1 MRYSVGHKQ
10 ETRERLLQSS
20 ATQAKNNGFSTV
32 GVDALMK
39 AIGLSGGAFYT
50 HFTSK
55 DELFGSIVE
64 RELSQSL
71 DRLGGEG
78 RQNQAKLRRCLKQ
91 YLSVAHLQQPGA
103 GCALPALGAEIAR
116 GSVEVRQEAQ
126 DWICRL
132 HQAWAQTLGSESLA
146 WSILSQCV
154 GALVVAR
161 MLVSPSIQQQ
171 VLASSHEQI
180 IGQLEGLP
188 ED

>member
-71 DRLGGEG
+71 ERL
-78 RQNQAKLRRCLKQ
+78 
-91 YLSVAHLQQPGA
+91 V
-103 GCALPALGAEIAR
+103 
-116 GSVEVRQEAQ
+116 
-126 DWICRL
+126 
-132 HQAWAQTLGSESLA
+132 TLVTQGM
-146 WSILSQCV
+146 
-154 GALVVAR
+154 R
-161 MLVSPSIQQQ
+161 
-171 VLASSHEQI
+171 
-180 IGQLEGLP
+180 
-188 ED
+188 D

>member
-1 MRYSVGHKQ
+1 MRYSASHKQ

-20 ATQAKNNGFSTV
+20 AAQAKNEGFSTV

-39 AIGLSGGAFYT
+39 AIGLSGGAFYS

-55 DELFGSIVE
+55 DELFSSIVE

-71 DRLGGEG
+71 ARLGGEG
-78 RQNQAKLRRCLKQ
+78 QQNQEKLRRCLKQ

-103 GCALPALGAEIAR
+103 GCALPALGGEIAR
-116 GSVEVRQEAQ
+116 GSLEVRQEAQ

-161 MLVSPSIQQQ
+161 MLVNPAIQHQ

-180 IGQLEGLP
+180 IGQLERLP
-188 ED
+188 AS

>member
-32 GVDALMK
+32 GVDALMR

-71 DRLGGEG
+71 ERLGGQGEALA
-78 RQNQAKLRRCLKQ
+78 QAMAEAGTNLM
-91 YLSVAHLQQPGA
+91 VAQP
-103 GCALPALGAEIAR
+103 
-116 GSVEVRQEAQ
+116 
-126 DWICRL
+126 
-132 HQAWAQTLGSESLA
+132 
-146 WSILSQCV
+146 
-154 GALVVAR
+154 
-161 MLVSPSIQQQ
+161 
-171 VLASSHEQI
+171 
-180 IGQLEGLP
+180 
-188 ED
+188 